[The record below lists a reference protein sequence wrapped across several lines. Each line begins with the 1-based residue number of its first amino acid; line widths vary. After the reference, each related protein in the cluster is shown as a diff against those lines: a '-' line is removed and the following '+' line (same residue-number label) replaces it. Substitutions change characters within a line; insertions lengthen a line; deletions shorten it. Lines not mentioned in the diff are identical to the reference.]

1 MAPIPIGLRAAHD
14 ARFPRR
20 GGSSS
25 SPSSDVNH
33 KRRGLAHRA
42 VRTRRDCR
50 QIVRANVVGNFRFRD
65 STGRGMRGF
74 RLHPRRRR
82 RHARR
87 RAAAAFSRSDGGRHT
102 ALARAKADGAIAGYG
117 PGVNEPSGGAV
128 PYFNCAPAAPNFVA
142 RVAAIEAVC
151 TAHRVPLKAAALQ
164 FLLAHPAV
172 TCVVA
177 GVRSA
182 VEIEDNATMMSR
194 PIPPAFWR
202 DLRAG
207 GLLPADAPVPAAI

>member
-33 KRRGLAHRA
+33 KRRGLAHGA
-42 VRTRRDCR
+42 VRTHRDCR

-102 ALARAKADGAIAGYG
+102 ALAR
-117 PGVNEPSGGAV
+117 S
-128 PYFNCAPAAPNFVA
+128 
-142 RVAAIEAVC
+142 
-151 TAHRVPLKAAALQ
+151 KAAALQ

-172 TCVVA
+172 TCVIA